1 VGGGNNINPEGPFDV
16 GIELGNPG
24 IGGGDDFQ
32 TSVFK
37 VTRTAG
43 GLLSA
48 MTSETDPGPNE
59 LLFAVRVT
67 SVGENRQGS
76 SKLGVSEG
84 PIIIVPDPDVVPE
97 PATIA
102 VLGAMTGLGA
112 LGYRV
117 RRKNRAA
124 E

>member
-1 VGGGNNINPEGPFDV
+1 
-16 GIELGNPG
+16 
-24 IGGGDDFQ
+24 
-32 TSVFK
+32 
-37 VTRTAG
+37 
-43 GLLSA
+43 
-48 MTSETDPGPNE
+48 
-59 LLFAVRVT
+59 
-67 SVGENRQGS
+67 
-76 SKLGVSEG
+76 LGVSEG